1 MLLLLTALALA
12 APSFHSELALSYAKG
27 EAGPAQDTA
36 HVVLVATTDIHG
48 HATDWD
54 YARQQ
59 PFAGGLAR
67 VATVVDSLKA
77 LYPGGVV
84 VMDAGDLLQGD
95 AFATYFAR
103 VKPRDPHPLME
114 AMNLTGYDV
123 ATPGNHEFDWGLGPM
138 RQAITGAAFP
148 YVSGNIYTL
157 AGDTLLYPPY
167 VVLRRQGVRIGVAG
181 FTTPGAMVW
190 NRAQLQGKVRIDR
203 IPAAASRVMEAM
215 RRETDVAVALVH
227 SGMDGPLSYD
237 TTGIGGEH
245 AAASL
250 ATLLVR
256 PDVVV
261 VGHSHRAM
269 RDSVIGGVH
278 FVQPRPFGGSV
289 SITHLDLTRQDDRWR
304 LTRVR
309 SELVSTAQVTP
320 SSRVTQRLARAHG
333 AVLGWV
339 DTPLG
344 TAAGSMRA
352 AAARVEPTPI
362 LAFVNA
368 VQRKRTGADLSAAS
382 AFDLEAGFDSGSIR
396 LGQVVALYPYDNTLR
411 AVRVTGAQL
420 KAYLEHSARYFR
432 ADPVDRISIN
442 DSVPGYNYDVI
453 AGARYEI
460 DLRRPVGD
468 RIRNLA
474 VGRRRVRPADSFT
487 LALNSYRQTGAGGYT
502 MLRDAPVVYDKGENI
517 RDLLIEEIRSRR
529 EIDPAD
535 YAGRDWRIVPQAT
548 AAAVRALFRVPDKP
562 LPADARDTIILRV
575 LATADLHGALLP
587 KAGPDGKPAGGVAEL
602 AALMDSLTADCDCP
616 TLRLDAGDAMQG
628 TVVSNVTRGRA
639 MVEVLNHLN
648 LTAAALGEHDFEWS
662 LDTLRRRISEARYPW
677 LAANVFDSASGRRP
691 DWIAP
696 YRMVQAGSLKVAV
709 VGYITSDA
717 KTSLKPELTG
727 GLRFGDGALAIHDVL
742 VEVRSQRPDLTILL
756 AHAGASCQGPVCTG
770 EAIRLAEGA
779 ESRTIDLLVAG
790 HSHRVVN
797 TRVAGVPIVEAGSDG
812 AALAIADLV
821 KTVAGG
827 REVRTRVAP
836 VSPELV
842 TANAAMAELVESY
855 RHKADSLTS
864 RVVVTVKLP
873 LARSGDQSRLG
884 SLIAEARRN
893 VLRADVGLVGNAG
906 IRADLPAGPVTYGQL
921 FEIQPSQNRLV
932 KVTLSGARL
941 REVLEHAIDR
951 GGRPTAHV
959 AGVTVRYNPRAR
971 KRRVQSVELLGDR
984 KLRTDATYTLAVDDF
999 LSAGG
1004 DGYTMLVGLPAEPG
1018 GLLDVEGLIT
1028 YLRRLPQPV
1037 TVQDEAGFSSTRR

>member
-1 MLLLLTALALA
+1 MLLLLAALALA
-12 APSFHSELALSYAKG
+12 A
-27 EAGPAQDTA
+27 PAQDTA
-36 HVVLVATTDIHG
+36 HVVLVATTDVHG
-48 HATDWD
+48 HATEWD
-54 YARQQ
+54 YARRQ

-67 VATVVDSLKA
+67 VATVVDSLRA
-77 LYPGGVV
+77 DYPGEVV

-103 VKPRDPHPLME
+103 VKPHDPHPLIE

-167 VVLRRQGVRIGVAG
+167 VVLQRQGVRIGVAG
-181 FTTPGAMVW
+181 FTTPGALVW
-190 NRAQLQGKVRIDR
+190 DRVQLQGKVRIDR

-227 SGMDGPLSYD
+227 SGMDGPASYD

-261 VGHSHRAM
+261 VGHSHREM

-278 FVQPRPFGGSV
+278 FVQPRPFGGGV
-289 SITHLDLTRQDDRWR
+289 SIIHLDLTRQDDRWR

-309 SELVSTAQVTP
+309 SELISTARVAP
-320 SSRVTQRLARAHG
+320 SARVTQRLARAHA
-333 AVLGWV
+333 AVLSWV
-339 DTPLG
+339 ETPLG
-344 TAAGSMRA
+344 TATGSMRA
-352 AAARVEPTPI
+352 HAARVEPTPI
-362 LAFVNA
+362 LGFVNA
-368 VQRKRTGADLSAAS
+368 VQRMRTGADLSAAS

-460 DLRRPVGD
+460 DLRRRVGD

-474 VGRRRVRPADSFT
+474 VGGRRVRPADRFT

-517 RDLLIEEIRSRR
+517 RDLLIEEIRSRG

-562 LPADARDTIILRV
+562 LPAGARDTIILRV
-575 LATADLHGALLP
+575 LATADLHGGLLP
-587 KAGPDGKPAGGVAEL
+587 KAGPDGKPAGGVAAL
-602 AALMDSLTADCDCP
+602 AALMDSLAADCDCP

-639 MVEVLNHLN
+639 MVEVLNRLN
-648 LTAAALGEHDFEWS
+648 LTAGALGEHDFEWS

-696 YRMVQAGSLKVAV
+696 YRMVPAGSLKVAV

-717 KTSLKPELTG
+717 KTSVKPELTG

-742 VEVRSQRPDLTILL
+742 AEVRSQRPDLTILL
-756 AHAGASCQGPVCTG
+756 AHAGASCDGPVCTG
-770 EAIRLAEGA
+770 EAIRIAEGA

-790 HSHRVVN
+790 HSHQVVN

-836 VSPELV
+836 VIPDSV
-842 TANAAMAELVESY
+842 TANAAMVALVETY
-855 RHKADSLTS
+855 RRKADSLTS
-864 RVVVTVKLP
+864 RVVAAVKLP
-873 LARSGDQSRLG
+873 LARSDGQSRLG

-893 VLRADVGLVGNAG
+893 VLRTDVGLVGNAG

-932 KVTLSGARL
+932 RLTLSGARL

-959 AGVTVRYNPRAR
+959 AGVKVRFDPRAR
-971 KRRVQSVELLGDR
+971 KRRIQSVELLGDR
-984 KLRTDATYTLAVDDF
+984 KLRADATYTLAVDDF
-999 LSAGG
+999 LSGGG
-1004 DGYTMLVGLPAEPG
+1004 DGYTMLVGLPAEPAG
-1018 GLLDVEGLIT
+1018 MLDIEGLIT

-1037 TVQDEAGFSSTRR
+1037 TFQDEAGFRSTRR

>member
-1 MLLLLTALALA
+1 
-12 APSFHSELALSYAKG
+12 
-27 EAGPAQDTA
+27 
-36 HVVLVATTDIHG
+36 
-48 HATDWD
+48 
-54 YARQQ
+54 
-59 PFAGGLAR
+59 
-67 VATVVDSLKA
+67 
-77 LYPGGVV
+77 
-84 VMDAGDLLQGD
+84 
-95 AFATYFAR
+95 
-103 VKPRDPHPLME
+103 
-114 AMNLTGYDV
+114 
-123 ATPGNHEFDWGLGPM
+123 
-138 RQAITGAAFP
+138 
-148 YVSGNIYTL
+148 
-157 AGDTLLYPPY
+157 
-167 VVLRRQGVRIGVAG
+167 
-181 FTTPGAMVW
+181 
-190 NRAQLQGKVRIDR
+190 
-203 IPAAASRVMEAM
+203 
-215 RRETDVAVALVH
+215 
-227 SGMDGPLSYD
+227 
-237 TTGIGGEH
+237 
-245 AAASL
+245 
-250 ATLLVR
+250 
-256 PDVVV
+256 
-261 VGHSHRAM
+261 
-269 RDSVIGGVH
+269 
-278 FVQPRPFGGSV
+278 
-289 SITHLDLTRQDDRWR
+289 
-304 LTRVR
+304 
-309 SELVSTAQVTP
+309 
-320 SSRVTQRLARAHG
+320 VTQRLARAHA
-333 AVLGWV
+333 AVLSWV
-339 DTPLG
+339 ETPLG
-344 TAAGSMRA
+344 TATGSMRA
-352 AAARVEPTPI
+352 HAARVEPTPI
-362 LAFVNA
+362 LGFVNA
-368 VQRKRTGADLSAAS
+368 VQRMRTGADLSAAS

-460 DLRRPVGD
+460 DLRRRVGD

-474 VGRRRVRPADSFT
+474 VGGRRVRPADSFT

-517 RDLLIEEIRSRR
+517 RDLLIEEIRSRG

-562 LPADARDTIILRV
+562 LPAGARDTIILRV
-575 LATADLHGALLP
+575 LATADLHGGLLP
-587 KAGPDGKPAGGVAEL
+587 KAGPDGKPAGGVAAL
-602 AALMDSLTADCDCP
+602 AALMDSLAADCDCP

-639 MVEVLNHLN
+639 MVEVLNRLN
-648 LTAAALGEHDFEWS
+648 LTAGALGEHDFEWS

-691 DWIAP
+691 DWITP
-696 YRMVQAGSLKVAV
+696 YRMVPAGSLKVAV

-717 KTSLKPELTG
+717 KTSVKSELTG

-742 VEVRSQRPDLTILL
+742 AEVRSQRPDLTILL
-756 AHAGASCQGPVCTG
+756 AHAGASCDGPVCTG
-770 EAIRLAEGA
+770 EAIRIAEGA

-790 HSHRVVN
+790 HSHQVVN

-836 VSPELV
+836 VIPDSV
-842 TANAAMAELVESY
+842 TANAAMAELVETY
-855 RHKADSLTS
+855 RRKADSLTS
-864 RVVVTVKLP
+864 RVVAAVKLP
-873 LARSGDQSRLG
+873 LARSGGQSRLG

-893 VLRADVGLVGNAG
+893 VLRTDVGLVGNAG

-932 KVTLSGARL
+932 RLTLSGARL

-959 AGVTVRYNPRAR
+959 AGVKVRYDPRAR
-971 KRRVQSVELLGDR
+971 KRRIQSVELLGNR
-984 KLRTDATYTLAVDDF
+984 KLRAAATYTLAVDDF
-999 LSAGG
+999 LSGGG
-1004 DGYTMLVGLPAEPG
+1004 DGYAMLVGLPAEPAG
-1018 GLLDVEGLIT
+1018 MLDIEGLIT

-1037 TVQDEAGFSSTRR
+1037 TFQDEAGFRSTRR